1 MDTGSC
7 TVYIKIEDI
16 YVDISKD
23 DYVKIDCRLGT
34 SNTNQADQLM
44 KDQLGG
50 KIMSKFATLTRK
62 TYSYLIDGNDE
73 NKKAKATEKCVVKR
87 KVKAEDYKRC
97 SETT

>member
-1 MDTGSC
+1 MDTDSC
-7 TVYIKIEDI
+7 TVKIEDI
-16 YVDISKD
+16 YVDISKN

-50 KIMSKFATLTRK
+50 KIMSKFATLTPK

-73 NKKAKATEKCVVKR
+73 NKKAKATKKCVVKR
-87 KVKAEDYKRC
+87 KVKVEDYKRC
-97 SETT
+97 SEAS